1 MADEEKRM
9 SSRSAIIPDNES
21 ERLRAV
27 RRYDVLDT
35 PPDGAFDRIT
45 KLAARQFG
53 VPISIVSI
61 VDTDRIWFKSHHGVD
76 VEEIGRDPGLCASA
90 ILGNE
95 PWVVENAE
103 TDPRTMTNPLVA
115 GELGLRFYAGAP
127 LTTHDGFNLG
137 TLCVIDGAPRE
148 FSAEDAEM
156 LEELA
161 GVVMDELELRL
172 QARRTVSQELAL
184 REQAERTARQ
194 LQASLLPPELP
205 QVDGLERAA
214 LYVPADMAVVG
225 GDFYDMFLVGET
237 CVLAVGDVSGKDAT
251 AAAVTGL
258 ARHAIRSAAQWAHEP
273 GEVLANLNRTMLL
286 DVGERDIATF
296 CTVLVAFA
304 TRTGRGFR
312 LRLACA
318 GHPAPLLIDAT
329 GGCSEIRVEGPPA
342 GWFEDATFGETEIE
356 LEPGASVVMYTDGL
370 IEARRQGQL
379 LGTDAVRRAL
389 ENAPGSTEETI
400 GALRDLITAPQVT
413 VDDDVAVLTFRA
425 GLDG

>member
-1 MADEEKRM
+1 M
-9 SSRSAIIPDNES
+9 SSRSATIPENES
-21 ERLRAV
+21 ERLGAV

-35 PPDGAFDRIT
+35 PPDGAFDRVT
-45 KLAARQFG
+45 KLAARQFR

-76 VEEIGRDPGLCASA
+76 VEEVSRDPGLCASA
-90 ILGNE
+90 ILGDE

-103 TDPRTMTNPLVA
+103 TDPRTMANPLVA

-137 TLCVIDGAPRE
+137 TLCVIDDAPRE

-194 LQASLLPPELP
+194 LQASLLPSELP
-205 QVDGLERAA
+205 QVDGVERAA

-237 CVLAVGDVSGKDAT
+237 CVLAVGDVSGKDAA

-273 GEVLANLNRTMLL
+273 GEVLTNLNRTMLL
-286 DVGERDIATF
+286 DAGDRDIQTF
-296 CTVLVAFA
+296 CTVLLAFA
-304 TRTGRGFR
+304 EGTGSGFR

-318 GHPAPLLIDAT
+318 GHPAPLLIDAAGRST
-329 GGCSEIRVEGPPA
+329 DIAVEGPPA
-342 GWFEDATFGETEIE
+342 GWFEDAVFGEIE
-356 LEPGASVVMYTDGL
+356 LELGPGASLIMYTDGL
-370 IEARRQGQL
+370 SEARREGQL
-379 LGTDAVRRAL
+379 LGIDAVRGAL
-389 ENAPGSTEETI
+389 AGAAGSAE
-400 GALRDLITAPQVT
+400 GMLKVLRDLITAPEVS
-413 VDDDVAVLTFRA
+413 VSDDVAVLAFRA
-425 GLDG
+425 QPDG

>member
-1 MADEEKRM
+1 MATG
-9 SSRSAIIPDNES
+9 SALVPENEPD
-21 ERLRAV
+21 RLRAV

-35 PPDGAFDRIT
+35 PPDGTFDRVT
-45 KLAARQFG
+45 RLAARQFE

-90 ILGNE
+90 ILGDE

-103 TDPRTMTNPLVA
+103 TDPRAMANPLVA

-137 TLCVIDGAPRE
+137 TLCVIDRVPRE
-148 FSAEDAEM
+148 FSTEDAEM

-205 QVDGLERAA
+205 QIPGAERAA
-214 LYVPADMAVVG
+214 LYVPADLAVVG

-237 CVLAVGDVSGKDAT
+237 CVLAVGDVSGKDAA

-258 ARHAIRSAAQWAHEP
+258 ARHAIRSAAQWAREP
-273 GEVLANLNRTMLL
+273 SEVLGNLNRTMLL
-286 DVGERDIATF
+286 DAGDKDITTF
-296 CTVLVAFA
+296 CTVLLAFA
-304 TRTGRGFR
+304 RRTDRGFA
-312 LRLACA
+312 LRLGCA
-318 GHPAPLLIDAT
+318 GHPRPLLIDAA
-329 GGCSEIRVEGPPA
+329 GRSVEVAVDGPPV
-342 GWFEDATFGETEIE
+342 GWFEDPVFGEIDLE
-356 LEPGASVVMYTDGL
+356 LEPGTTLLMYTDGL
-370 IEARRQGQL
+370 SEARREGEL
-379 LGTDAVRRAL
+379 VGVAGVREAL
-389 ENAPGSTEETI
+389 AHAPGSIGGLLET
-400 GALRDLITAPQVT
+400 LREFIAGPEVT
-413 VDDDVAVLTFRA
+413 VSDDVAALAFRVR
-425 GLDG
+425 DDRD

>member
-1 MADEEKRM
+1 L
-9 SSRSAIIPDNES
+9 SSRSPIVPKNES
-21 ERLRAV
+21 ERMRAV

-35 PPDGAFDRIT
+35 PPDGAFDRVT

-76 VEEIGRDPGLCASA
+76 VEQIGRDPGLCASA
-90 ILGNE
+90 ILGDG

-103 TDPRTMTNPLVA
+103 TDLRTVTNPLVA
-115 GELGLRFYAGAP
+115 GDLGLRFYAGAP

-156 LEELA
+156 LAQLA

-184 REQAERTARQ
+184 RQQAERTARQ

-205 QVDGLERAA
+205 QVDGAERAA

-225 GDFYDMFLVGET
+225 GDFYDMFVVGET
-237 CVLAVGDVSGKDAT
+237 CVLAVGDVSGKDAA

-258 ARHAIRSAAQWAHEP
+258 ARHAIRSAALWAQNP
-273 GEVLANLNRTMLL
+273 AEVLTNLNRTMLL
-286 DVGERDIATF
+286 DVGDSDIATF
-296 CTVLVAFA
+296 CTVLLVFGQ
-304 TRTGRGFR
+304 RTDSGFR
-312 LRLACA
+312 LRLASA

-329 GGCSEIRVEGPPA
+329 GRSTEIAIEGPPA
-342 GWFEDATFGETEIE
+342 GWFEDAAFGESEIE
-356 LEPGASVVMYTDGL
+356 LEPGASLVMYTDGL
-370 IEARRQGQL
+370 SEARRGGQL
-379 LGTDAVRRAL
+379 VGINAVREAV
-389 ENAPGSTEETI
+389 EGAAGSAEGI
-400 GALRDLITAPQVT
+400 LKALRDLITAPELNVS
-413 VDDDVAVLTFRA
+413 DDVAVLVFRA
-425 GLDG
+425 QHDG

>member
-1 MADEEKRM
+1 M
-9 SSRSAIIPDNES
+9 SSRSAIIPENES

-35 PPDGAFDRIT
+35 PPDGAFDRVT
-45 KLAARQFG
+45 KLAARQFR

-90 ILGNE
+90 ILGDE

-103 TDPRTMTNPLVA
+103 TDPRTMANPLVA

-137 TLCVIDGAPRE
+137 TLCVIDDAPRE
-148 FSAEDAEM
+148 FSAEEAEM

-205 QVDGLERAA
+205 QVDGVERAA

-237 CVLAVGDVSGKDAT
+237 CVLAVGDVSGKDAA

-258 ARHAIRSAAQWAHEP
+258 ARHAIRSAAQWAREP

-286 DVGERDIATF
+286 DVGDRDIATF
-296 CTVLVAFA
+296 CTVLLV
-304 TRTGRGFR
+304 
-312 LRLACA
+312 
-318 GHPAPLLIDAT
+318 
-329 GGCSEIRVEGPPA
+329 
-342 GWFEDATFGETEIE
+342 
-356 LEPGASVVMYTDGL
+356 
-370 IEARRQGQL
+370 
-379 LGTDAVRRAL
+379 VRRRNGQRLSA
-389 ENAPGSTEETI
+389 AI
-400 GALRDLITAPQVT
+400 GVRGTPRTAAHQRH
-413 VDDDVAVLTFRA
+413 RA
-425 GLDG
+425 

>member
-1 MADEEKRM
+1 M
-9 SSRSAIIPDNES
+9 SSRSPIIPENES

-35 PPDGAFDRIT
+35 PPDGAFDRVT

-90 ILGNE
+90 ILGDE

-115 GELGLRFYAGAP
+115 GDLGLRFYAGAP

-148 FSAEDAEM
+148 FSAEDAEI

-205 QVDGLERAA
+205 QVDGVERAA

-225 GDFYDMFLVGET
+225 GDFYDMFVVGET
-237 CVLAVGDVSGKDAT
+237 CVLAVGDVSGKDAA

-258 ARHAIRSAAQWAHEP
+258 ARHAIRSAAQWAQDP
-273 GEVLANLNRTMLL
+273 AEVLTNLNRTMLL
-286 DVGERDIATF
+286 DVGDSDIATF
-296 CTVLVAFA
+296 CTVLLVFA
-304 TRTGRGFR
+304 RTNRQRLSAAAGVRGTPR
-312 LRLACA
+312 TAA
-318 GHPAPLLIDAT
+318 H
-329 GGCSEIRVEGPPA
+329 
-342 GWFEDATFGETEIE
+342 
-356 LEPGASVVMYTDGL
+356 
-370 IEARRQGQL
+370 RRYW
-379 LGTDAVRRAL
+379 
-389 ENAPGSTEETI
+389 P
-400 GALRDLITAPQVT
+400 
-413 VDDDVAVLTFRA
+413 
-425 GLDG
+425 

>member
-1 MADEEKRM
+1 M
-9 SSRSAIIPDNES
+9 SSGSPIIPENEP

-35 PPDGAFDRIT
+35 PPDGAFDRVT

-90 ILGNE
+90 ILGDE

-115 GELGLRFYAGAP
+115 GDLGLRFYAGAP

-156 LEELA
+156 LEQLA

-184 REQAERTARQ
+184 RQQAERTARQ

-205 QVDGLERAA
+205 QVERVERAA

-225 GDFYDMFLVGET
+225 GDFYDMFVVGET
-237 CVLAVGDVSGKDAT
+237 CVLAVGDVSGKDA
-251 AAAVTGL
+251 AAAAITGL
-258 ARHAIRSAAQWAHEP
+258 ARHAIRSAAQWARDP
-273 GEVLANLNRTMLL
+273 AEVLTNLNRTMLL
-286 DVGERDIATF
+286 DVGDSDIATF
-296 CTVLVAFA
+296 CTVLLVFGQ
-304 TRTGRGFR
+304 RTDSSFR

-318 GHPAPLLIDAT
+318 GHPAPLLVDAT
-329 GGCSEIRVEGPPA
+329 GHSTEIAVEGPPA
-342 GWFEDATFGETEIE
+342 GWFEDAVFGEIELE
-356 LEPGASVVMYTDGL
+356 LEPGASLVMYTDGL
-370 IEARRQGQL
+370 SEARRDGQL
-379 LGTDAVRRAL
+379 LGIDAVREVL
-389 ENAPGSTEETI
+389 EGAPGSAE
-400 GALRDLITAPQVT
+400 GMLKVLRNLITAPEVS
-413 VDDDVAVLTFRA
+413 VSDDVAVLVFRA
-425 GLDG
+425 QHRG

>member
-1 MADEEKRM
+1 M
-9 SSRSAIIPDNES
+9 SSGSPIIPENEP

-35 PPDGAFDRIT
+35 PPDGAFDRVT

-90 ILGNE
+90 ILGDE

-115 GELGLRFYAGAP
+115 GDLGLRFYAGAP

-194 LQASLLPPELP
+194 LQTSLLPPELSE
-205 QVDGLERAA
+205 VDGMERAA

-225 GDFYDMFLVGET
+225 GDFYDMFVVGET
-237 CVLAVGDVSGKDAT
+237 CVLAVGDVSGKDAA

-286 DVGERDIATF
+286 DVADRDIATF
-296 CTVLVAFA
+296 CTVLLVFA
-304 TRTGRGFR
+304 QRTVSGFR

-329 GGCSEIRVEGPPA
+329 GRSTEIAVEGPPA
-342 GWFEDATFGETEIE
+342 GWFEDAAFGETEIE
-356 LEPGASVVMYTDGL
+356 LEPGETLVMYTDGL
-370 IEARRQGQL
+370 SEARRGGQL
-379 LGTDAVRRAL
+379 LGIDAVREAL
-389 ENAPGSTEETI
+389 EGAAGSANGMLKVI
-400 GALRDLITAPQVT
+400 ADLIAAPEVS
-413 VDDDVAVLTFRA
+413 VSDDVAVLAFRA
-425 GLDG
+425 QPDD

>member
-1 MADEEKRM
+1 M
-9 SSRSAIIPDNES
+9 SSHSAIVPQNES

-35 PPDGAFDRIT
+35 PPDGAFDRVT

-90 ILGNE
+90 ILGDG
-95 PWVVENAE
+95 PWVVEDAE

-115 GELGLRFYAGAP
+115 GDLGLRFYAGAP

-156 LEELA
+156 LEDLA

-172 QARRTVSQELAL
+172 QARRTISQELAL
-184 REQAERTARQ
+184 RQQAERTARQ

-205 QVDGLERAA
+205 QIDGVERAA

-225 GDFYDMFLVGET
+225 GDFYDMFVVGET
-237 CVLAVGDVSGKDAT
+237 CVLAVGDVSGKDAA

-258 ARHAIRSAAQWAHEP
+258 ARHAIRSAAQWAREP

-286 DVGERDIATF
+286 DVGDGDIATF
-296 CTVLVAFA
+296 CTVLLVFGH
-304 TRTGRGFR
+304 RTDSGFR

-318 GHPAPLLIDAT
+318 GHPGPLLIDAT
-329 GGCSEIRVEGPPA
+329 GHSTEVAVEGPPA
-342 GWFEDATFGETEIE
+342 GWFEDAAFAETELE
-356 LEPGASVVMYTDGL
+356 LEPGASLVMYTDGL
-370 IEARRQGQL
+370 SEARRGGQL
-379 LGTDAVRRAL
+379 LGIDAARGVL
-389 ENAPGSTEETI
+389 EDAAGSAEEMLKV
-400 GALRDLITAPQVT
+400 LRELITAPEVN
-413 VDDDVAVLTFRA
+413 VADDVAVLVFRA
-425 GLDG
+425 QHGG

>member
-1 MADEEKRM
+1 M
-9 SSRSAIIPDNES
+9 SSRSAIVPENES

-35 PPDGAFDRIT
+35 PPDGAFDRVT
-45 KLAARQFG
+45 KLAARQFR

-90 ILGNE
+90 ILGDE

-137 TLCVIDGAPRE
+137 TLCVIDDAPRE
-148 FSAEDAEM
+148 FSAEEAEM

-205 QVDGLERAA
+205 QVDGVERAA

-237 CVLAVGDVSGKDAT
+237 CVLAVGDVSGKDAA

-258 ARHAIRSAAQWAHEP
+258 ARHAIRSAAQWAQEP

-286 DVGERDIATF
+286 DVGDRDIATF
-296 CTVLVAFA
+296 CTVLLVFA
-304 TRTGRGFR
+304 EGTGSGFR

-329 GGCSEIRVEGPPA
+329 GRSTEIAVEGPPA
-342 GWFEDATFGETEIE
+342 GWFEDAVFGEIELE
-356 LEPGASVVMYTDGL
+356 LEPGASLVMYTDGL
-370 IEARRQGQL
+370 SEARRDGQL
-379 LGTDAVRRAL
+379 LGIDAVRGAL
-389 ENAPGSTEETI
+389 AAGAGSADGMLKI
-400 GALRDLITAPQVT
+400 LRDLITAPEVS
-413 VDDDVAVLTFRA
+413 VSDDVAVLAFRA
-425 GLDG
+425 QPDG